1 MKKFMKKLSAIMLVA
16 AMVCTTFLSYMPS
29 LDVLAAPKMMAHLKA
44 GSGNANEHFGGAKPE
59 AFVLSSQKFTGED
72 LSATVQ
78 LEMCIRDRYKSE
90 EVPELVAY
98 RIAMNFGGQAQ
109 NPFLTTLDNV
119 KRVSMHTDGL
129 DVYKRQGCRTEGGN

>member
-72 LSATVQ
+72 LSVTVQ
-78 LEMCIRDRYKSE
+78 LVRQYPVLWRDQDCQKSTKMMRLRFQHLIRTM
-90 EVPELVAY
+90 A
-98 RIAMNFGGQAQ
+98 
-109 NPFLTTLDNV
+109 
-119 KRVSMHTDGL
+119 
-129 DVYKRQGCRTEGGN
+129 